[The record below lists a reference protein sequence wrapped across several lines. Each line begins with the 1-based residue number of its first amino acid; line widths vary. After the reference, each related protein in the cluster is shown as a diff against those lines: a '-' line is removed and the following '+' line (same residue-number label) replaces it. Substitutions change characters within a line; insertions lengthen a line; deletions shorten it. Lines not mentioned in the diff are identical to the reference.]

1 MQTTHHPAARRITT
15 ALFTAESFNSA
26 SFIIMFTVT
35 PILAAQLSGNDAA
48 AGIPTTL
55 AMLGRALIAYP
66 MGWLMD
72 RVGRRLGLS
81 VGYLLTAVGAAI
93 GTYAVIQGSFT
104 IFLASAIFLGMA
116 RGTSEQ
122 SRFAAAEVQ
131 PESRRAKSIGLI
143 VFAGTVGAISGPLI
157 VPPSEALAAGLN
169 LPGLAGPWLISI
181 GFGLLAMLV
190 VFAWLRPDPMEMG
203 RTLASTGQINGTQQ
217 NTVTRT
223 IWQMFSSPYMI
234 LAVGAMVIGQ
244 LVMTL
249 LMVITPLHMAYHDH
263 STQAISG
270 VIMAHTLGMFGLSSV
285 TGWLIDRLGR
295 VKLIVAGALVLVTSA
310 GITPLS
316 TSLPILGLALFL
328 LGLGWNFCHIAGSS
342 LLTDTLASGE
352 RGRAAGASEVFI
364 ALASSTGSF
373 STGFIF
379 AASGIV
385 AVSLVGLILSLALV
399 PLTGW
404 AITTN
409 RRAAL
414 TAAGD

>member
-1 MQTTHHPAARRITT
+1 MQTTRHPAARRITT
-15 ALFTAESFNSA
+15 ALFAAQSFNTA
-26 SFIIMFTVT
+26 SFIMMFTVT

-48 AGIPTTL
+48 AGIPTTMT
-55 AMLGRALIAYP
+55 MLGRALIAYP
-66 MGWLMD
+66 MGWFMD

-104 IFLASAIFLGMA
+104 IFLASAIFLGMS

-122 SRFAAAEVQ
+122 SRFVAAEVQ
-131 PESRRAKSIGLI
+131 PESRRAKTIGLI
-143 VFAGTVGAISGPLI
+143 VFAGTVGAIGGPLL
-157 VPPSEALAAGLN
+157 VSPSNALATGLN

-181 GFGLLAMLV
+181 GFGLLSMLV
-190 VFAWLRPDPMEMG
+190 VFAWLRPDPLEIG
-203 RTLASTGQINGTQQ
+203 RSLASTGQTTDPQQ

-223 IWQMFSSPYMI
+223 IWQMFASPYVI
-234 LAVGAMVIGQ
+234 LAVAAMAVGQ

-249 LMVITPLHMAYHDH
+249 LMVITPLHMANHDH

-285 TGWLIDRLGR
+285 TGWLIDRVGR
-295 VKLIVAGALVLVTSA
+295 VQMIVAGTLLLVTSA
-310 GITPLS
+310 GIAPLS

-342 LLTDTLASGE
+342 LLADALASGE

-364 ALASSTGSF
+364 SLASSAGSF

-385 AVSLVGLILSLALV
+385 AVSLVGLILSLTLV

-404 AITTN
+404 AITMN

-414 TAAGD
+414 TAVGD